1 MFSKEH
7 ISTNMQAQRNKVK
20 INFFAKRQK
29 MKGENT
35 VLAFEVRH
43 IKDHAFLEA
52 FVILPCNYHL

>member
-1 MFSKEH
+1 
-7 ISTNMQAQRNKVK
+7 MQAQRNKVK